1 MRKSVSVLTLV
12 LAVILVAVSV
22 FMATYTYYEGVYRE
36 KLAKAYAEDSLKG
49 DEEIDLTVGDSSGES
64 FYEEKLRVIEQIF
77 ELYSYY
83 DLDTEAILDSM
94 IDGFAYGTGDRYAE
108 YYNAEEFALL
118 TAENEGEMQG
128 IGVNVIFNTD
138 YKAIEII
145 NVMPDSPALEAGVL
159 PGDLIVTVGAGENAQ
174 SVAELGYNPA
184 LTLLQGTAGTICE
197 FTVARGEYY
206 EESVSFSI
214 ERKFVTVQTVT
225 HHISEQSPDIG
236 IVRIMS
242 FDGVT
247 PTQFMEA
254 LDALMAKGATKFVFD
269 VRNNPGGDLNAICEI
284 LDFILP
290 EGPIIHTKDKA
301 GHESVIE
308 SGGEE
313 FDAPMVVLC
322 NGNTA
327 SAAELF
333 TSALMDYDKAVSI
346 GDVTYGKGSMQT
358 LLPLS
363 DGSGIKLTTKMYFPP
378 FSDGYDGIGITPDI
392 EIAMAEEY
400 QNVNLFK
407 ISDSEDTQLQRA
419 IQYINE
425 NY

>member
-1 MRKSVSVLTLV
+1 MKKSVSVLTLV
-12 LAVILVAVSV
+12 LTAVLVALSV
-22 FMATYTYYEGVYRE
+22 FMVTFTYLENSYRE
-36 KLAKAYAEDSLKG
+36 ALAEAYGENTVNG
-49 DEEIDLTVGDSSGES
+49 GEIVDGLSDKEKDS

-77 ELYSYY
+77 NIYSYY

-128 IGVNVIFNTD
+128 IGVNVIFNTE

-159 PGDLIVTVGAGENAQ
+159 PGDLIVSVGLGENAQ

-184 LTLLQGTAGTICE
+184 LKLLQGTAGTICE
-197 FTVARGEYY
+197 FTVARGEFY
-206 EESVSFSI
+206 EQSLTFSI
-214 ERKFVTVQTVT
+214 ERNFVTVQTVT
-225 HHISEQSPDIG
+225 HHIYEKSPDVGVI
-236 IVRIMS
+236 RILS

-247 PTQFMEA
+247 PDQFIEA
-254 LDALMAKGATKFVFD
+254 LDALMAKGAKKFVFD
-269 VRNNPGGDLNAICEI
+269 VRNNPGGDLNAICHI

-290 EGPIIHTKDKA
+290 EGPIIHTKDKGGNA
-301 GHESVIE
+301 SVIK
-308 SGGEE
+308 SGPEE
-313 FDAPMVVLC
+313 FTAPMVVLC

-333 TSALMDYDKAVSI
+333 TSALMDYDKAVSV

-392 EIAMAEEY
+392 EIPMAEEY

-407 ISDSEDTQLQRA
+407 IPDAEDTQLQRA
-419 IQYINE
+419 VQYLNE
-425 NY
+425 NN